1 MMIRCSYNC
10 NIICTTM
17 MTMHDSSLLYPLQM
31 RSLSF
36 CTQDGWNN
44 MAAGGLAGLTLCV
57 EDPTRRL
64 VFCLF
69 AISRAIGAL
78 ISTLVAREKIPEIPY
93 SETAFFCLCCAFLVY
108 CTALNPQLL
117 NSGYYHSVLKWSR
130 DYTDKKLQKLFREPG
145 DRFLTCQEVGLHKD
159 NCFRH
164 AVLDWAK
171 SFPAFAKLYFPIHV
185 APVVIFRRKI
195 LLEQ

>member
-1 MMIRCSYNC
+1 MIRCSYNC

-31 RSLSF
+31 RILSF

-93 SETAFFCLCCAFLVY
+93 SETAFFCLCCAFLIY

-130 DYTDKKLQKLFREPG
+130 DYTDKKTTKVIQRARGSISNLSRSWFAQRQLFPPRCSRLGKKLS
-145 DRFLTCQEVGLHKD
+145 CI
-159 NCFRH
+159 C
-164 AVLDWAK
+164 
-171 SFPAFAKLYFPIHV
+171 
-185 APVVIFRRKI
+185 
-195 LLEQ
+195 